1 MEKTK
6 KHYELPEDHEY
17 MLEPVPQEKR
27 RSTYSQIMV
36 WVGFGYVATGLFVG
50 GTLAGWGGAPGLSPW
65 EAVLAIILG
74 MGSLFIM
81 TSLLGIAA
89 QRTGLNLSLISR
101 YSYGS
106 KGFIIPMAVM
116 AILTFGWFSSIVGMV
131 ADIWGGLLGNPSG
144 VTVFSPAD
152 WGYTS
157 VPDITLEVLL
167 AVIIWGAIFTFSA
180 VRGISAIEKVAK
192 FACPIILVV
201 ALVVGVG
208 MIREGGGFGSFIHKA
223 NELGGL
229 GLGTGITAVVGSW
242 IAGAVMGVDMFRF
255 NKSVRAVW
263 WCAAACFVFTNPLLN
278 IVGYIGSVSVGQYNY
293 VAWMMGLNV
302 LFAFIGVFAWTTSL
316 WTTDNSELYCNSLY
330 TGPILDALGVKVNR
344 KLLVAI
350 CGILGTVLGAL
361 GFYQIFFANFI
372 NTMGA
377 MAPPLCA
384 PILADYYLIGR
395 KKYDRKYLNTQP
407 RWRVA
412 GIVSFVIGAIL
423 GYVFQ
428 FKVTLPYNLPFGLC
442 AMLISLAVYYVI
454 YRFTPDAAKD
464 ARLLAKE

>member
-50 GTLAGWGGAPGLSPW
+50 GTLAGYGGAPGLSPW

-152 WGYTS
+152 WGYAA

-201 ALVVGVG
+201 ALVVGGG

-263 WCAAACFVFTNPLLN
+263 WCAAACFIFTNPLLN

-428 FKVTLPYNLPFGLC
+428 FKVTLPYNLPSGLC
-442 AMLISLAVYYVI
+442 AMLIALAVYYVI

-464 ARLLAKE
+464 ASLLAEE